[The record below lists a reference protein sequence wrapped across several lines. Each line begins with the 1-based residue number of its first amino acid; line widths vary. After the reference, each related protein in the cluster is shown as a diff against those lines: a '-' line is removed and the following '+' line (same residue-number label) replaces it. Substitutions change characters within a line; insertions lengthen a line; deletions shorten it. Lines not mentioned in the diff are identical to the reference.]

1 MSQPTSDAIVFFGA
15 TGDLAYQQVFPA
27 LLGLVRD
34 EGCNVPIIGMVRG
47 DWTLDRLKA
56 RAKDSVEHKGPVDTA
71 ALQKFMG
78 LLSCVNGDY
87 DDPETFTRL
96 KTALGEAKRPLLY
109 LAVPA
114 SLFGQV
120 TESLAKSGCAD
131 NARLV
136 VEKPFGRDLASARE
150 LNCVLHQYVPETNI
164 FRMDH
169 YLGKEPVQ
177 NILYTRFANP
187 MFEPIWNR
195 NYVRSIQI
203 TMAETFG
210 VGDRGGFYEE
220 TGAIR
225 DVIQNHML
233 QLLSLLAMEPPTS
246 GDCDAV
252 CDQKTNLLRAVRPLD
267 PAHVVR
273 GQFDGYLKAPGVAAG
288 SRVET
293 FVAVKLCIDNW
304 RWAGVPIYIRAG
316 KTLPVTATEIV
327 VEFKKPPKSIFDDL
341 AGAAP
346 GHLRFRISPDISIG
360 LGLRVK
366 TPGEAMAGEDVEM
379 ILTEQPAR
387 DRPPYQRLLGDA
399 MHGLKD
405 LFACEGVV
413 EAQWRIVEPVLDAAD
428 APRSYP
434 QDGWGPAEADT
445 LIGLDG
451 PWRAPVAQ
459 GAP

>member
-1 MSQPTSDAIVFFGA
+1 MAQSPSDAIVFFGA

-56 RAKDSVEHKGPVDTA
+56 RAKESIEHKGKPDPA
-71 ALQKFMG
+71 AFKKLMS
-78 LLSCVNGDY
+78 LLTCVCGDY
-87 DDPETFTRL
+87 DDQDTFTRL
-96 KTALGEAKRPLLY
+96 KAALGAAKRPLIY

-114 SLFGQV
+114 SLFGHV

-131 NARLV
+131 GARLV
-136 VEKPFGRDLASARE
+136 VEKPFGHDLASARK
-150 LNCVLHQYVPETNI
+150 LNRVLHRFVPEPNI

-203 TMAETFG
+203 TMAEAFG
-210 VGDRGGFYEE
+210 VADRGAFYEE

-233 QLLSLLAMEPPTS
+233 QVVSLLAMEPPTG
-246 GDCDAV
+246 GDSDAV
-252 CDQKTNLLRAVRPLD
+252 CDQKTNLLRAMRPLD

-273 GQFDGYLKAPGVAAG
+273 GQFDGYRKAVGVAKD
-288 SRVET
+288 SQVET
-293 FVAVKLCIDNW
+293 FVAVKLCVDTW
-304 RWAGVPIYIRAG
+304 RWAGVPIYVRAG

-327 VEFKKPPKSIFDDL
+327 VEFKKPPRAIFDDL
-341 AGAAP
+341 SRAAP

-366 TPGEAMAGEDVEM
+366 APGEAMAGEDVEM
-379 ILTEQPAR
+379 ILNEQPAL
-387 DRPPYQRLLGDA
+387 DLPPYQRLLGDA
-399 MHGLKD
+399 LHGLKD

-413 EAQWRIVEPVLDAAD
+413 EAQWRIVEPVLGDAA
-428 APRSYP
+428 PVHPYR
-434 QDGWGPAEADT
+434 QGTWGPKQAAT
-445 LIGLDG
+445 LIGDDG
-451 PWRAPVAQ
+451 PWRAPAL
-459 GAP
+459 